1 MQATVA
7 TFSSQTRCG
16 IVLLDHGAGL
26 PFDADVFAGSGL
38 RFQHL
43 GQRVNI
49 RIVDGRMAAI
59 TLAAFPLE

>member
-7 TFSSQTRCG
+7 TFSSQTHCG
-16 IVLLDHGAGL
+16 TVLLDHGAGL

-38 RFQHL
+38 RFQRL

-59 TLAAFPLE
+59 TLATFPLE